1 MPGIAPCSK
10 NRGLMDIG
18 VHHVTLPHPP
28 KCYSLLAGLRCPR
41 AARHSTAW
49 CKWGALCKW
58 SNIFATSVR
67 GSHTTFLFHPSWL
80 FFFFF
85 FPAALPTATTAWDA
99 HPFNSSKDYRF
110 KSQHKY
116 LKAKS
121 LIPFFISQF
130 HDFHSLSQPP
140 LTQGKEHFSLKVYF
154 QCFLTHPCLS
164 VLYVSFFFCF
174 NSSPNFTS
182 WPCSRAP
189 SPLHTATR
197 ASRVGVLPVR
207 RNLIAVCFC

>member
-85 FPAALPTATTAWDA
+85 PLLPFP
-99 HPFNSSKDYRF
+99 
-110 KSQHKY
+110 
-116 LKAKS
+116 
-121 LIPFFISQF
+121 
-130 HDFHSLSQPP
+130 QPP
-140 LTQGKEHFSLKVYF
+140 LLEMHIHLTVPKIIDSNPNINILKQNHWSHFSF
-154 QCFLTHPCLS
+154 HNFMISTHYHNHHLHKGKNIS
-164 VLYVSFFFCF
+164 VLKFIFSVS
-174 NSSPNFTS
+174 
-182 WPCSRAP
+182 
-189 SPLHTATR
+189 
-197 ASRVGVLPVR
+197 
-207 RNLIAVCFC
+207 